1 MMNIGAASFAAAKAA
16 GKVVSLPKISTIAS
30 TLGALAVTP
39 ATLSSPIAT
48 SSVVVSDKDA
58 VLGAVRSYSSQ

>member
-30 TLGALAVTP
+30 TLGALAVAGLLTFARLYVLPVKRHDLPVQVRVAP
-39 ATLSSPIAT
+39 AW
-48 SSVVVSDKDA
+48 
-58 VLGAVRSYSSQ
+58 